1 MQKDN
6 EMMKY
11 GVIKFI
17 IYTLMNHWHN
27 CIINKELQTWILTVT
42 SSTNE
47 MFIKPSEP
55 FDGSKMQSEF
65 NIQYNNIHDKLL
77 VYMGMIKAGIISNL
91 LNSENCKIDIVNK
104 HSTFLHIIGNVI
116 ILKALRDDNI
126 DDLRMGVNMMHII
139 CRTSELTPDDIE
151 ESLKVAHLLVP
162 YEPNDSKARVELVER
177 EMNRSRA
184 IYNSVIRP
192 NRDDLLSEVLCR
204 LGD

>member
-1 MQKDN
+1 
-6 EMMKY
+6 
-11 GVIKFI
+11 
-17 IYTLMNHWHN
+17 
-27 CIINKELQTWILTVT
+27 
-42 SSTNE
+42 

-126 DDLRMGVNMMHII
+126 DDLRMGVNMMHIV
-139 CRTSELTPDDIE
+139 CRLFELTHDDIE